1 MTRLTPE
8 RRAVL
13 EHLAEVGEASPSEIA
28 RALGRGPGST
38 RELLRLMA
46 RDGRDGLI
54 VSPTRGRYVL
64 RREAPDAPP
73 DVPAGAFAGV
83 GLDREPLPAKLGE
96 GELWAYSEADGGM
109 LPNAELRRRKGYVD

>member
-1 MTRLTPE
+1 VTRLTPE

-46 RDGRDGLI
+46 RDGR
-54 VSPTRGRYVL
+54 
-64 RREAPDAPP
+64 
-73 DVPAGAFAGV
+73 GV
-83 GLDREPLPAKLGE
+83 GCFPTPRPTFRLVPSRASVSTVNLFRQ
-96 GELWAYSEADGGM
+96 S
-109 LPNAELRRRKGYVD
+109 

>member
-28 RALGRGPGST
+28 RALGLGPGST

-46 RDGRDGLI
+46 REGRDGLI

-73 DVPAGAFAGV
+73 DVQADAFTGV
-83 GLDREPLPAKLGE
+83 SFHREPLPSDPE
-96 GELWAYSEADGGM
+96 VGELWAYSEADGGM
-109 LPNAELRRRKGYVD
+109 VPNAELRRRKGYVD